1 MPQLYK
7 DREQGLVNEELFD
20 DYARR
25 VADDLIKLQLPR
37 SQFRKFFGELRALEA
52 RIRSQGDDDAAV
64 RKEKPYMKLLL
75 AKVHYQTRDR
85 RKAQA
90 YESLEKF
97 LRGLIDQVENRKD
110 FDVLMDAVQAVLA
123 YYAPGARD

>member
-1 MPQLYK
+1 MPELYK

-25 VADDLIKLQLPR
+25 VANDLIKLGLPS

-52 RIRSQGDDDAAV
+52 RIRSQGDDDTAV

-75 AKVHYQTRDR
+75 AKVHYQTRNR
-85 RKAQA
+85 RPEA

-97 LRGLIDQVENRKD
+97 LRGLIDQVETRKD

-123 YYAPGARD
+123 YYTPRARG

>member
-1 MPQLYK
+1 MVQLYK
-7 DREQGLVNEELFD
+7 QGLVNEELFD
-20 DYARR
+20 SYARK
-25 VADDLIKLQLPR
+25 VAKDLIELGLPS

-75 AKVHYQTRDR
+75 AKIHYQTRDR
-85 RKAQA
+85 KKADA
-90 YESLEKF
+90 YIALEKF
-97 LRGLIDQVENRKD
+97 LRDLIDQVETRQD

-123 YYAPGARD
+123 YYTPRARG